1 MQYVCWAELLYL
13 QLLVPN
19 ASFMGHLCGILA
31 GLLYVA
37 VTSRLPFLPG
47 GSGAGRDGSGRGR
60 GGGAARA
67 GRGSG
72 MGSLLGRLLGI
83 SGRRGPRTYGHG
95 TWGGGSAGSAG
106 AGGRPGF
113 AAAPRGS
120 GQRW

>member
-37 VTSRLPFLPG
+37 VTSRLPLLPG
-47 GSGAGRDGSGRGR
+47 SSAGSGRR
-60 GGGAARA
+60 GAARA
-67 GRGSG
+67 GGG
-72 MGSLLGRLLGI
+72 GGWGALLGRLLGGRG
-83 SGRRGPRTYGHG
+83 GRRPRTYGHG
-95 TWGGGSAGSAG
+95 TWGGAGAAGAGAAGGAGSA
-106 AGGRPGF
+106 AG
-113 AAAPRGS
+113 PRGS